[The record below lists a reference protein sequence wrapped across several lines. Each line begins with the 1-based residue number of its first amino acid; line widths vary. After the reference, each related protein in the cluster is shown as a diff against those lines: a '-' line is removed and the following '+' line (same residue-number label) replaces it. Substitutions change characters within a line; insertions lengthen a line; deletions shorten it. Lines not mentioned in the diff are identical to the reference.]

1 MTGQA
6 PVFVASLGGE
16 NDSGKW
22 WVVDDRLCQRWY
34 RWLDAKQYCFKL
46 QRVGAAVH
54 WSRDDGLTGTA
65 TIARQ

>member
-6 PVFVASLGGE
+6 PMFVATLWGASKL
-16 NDSGKW
+16 
-22 WVVDDRLCQRWY
+22 WVVDDRLCQRWQ